1 MGMLAAICTV
11 VSMATFIG
19 ICWWAWSS
27 GRRAANRES
36 ALLPF
41 ALPDEA
47 GAGMPAPAR
56 TIRTPAPRRGSHD
69 TTRTDIES

>member
-1 MGMLAAICTV
+1 MAMLAAFSTV
-11 VSMATFIG
+11 VSMAAFIA

-27 GRRAANRES
+27 GRQRANRES

-47 GAGMPAPAR
+47 PVRAVGAV
-56 TIRTPAPRRGSHD
+56 
-69 TTRTDIES
+69 TTNPSSRNTES